1 MADMNTQLVL
11 VCGES
16 GTGKSASLRNITNQE
31 NWYYLNTEAGKRL
44 PFASKF
50 KEYRIEDPYQVLE
63 AFDHATN
70 TDTSCA
76 GIIVDSLTFLME
88 MFESK
93 YVLGSAKTMKGWS
106 DYQQF
111 FKALLRDRV
120 IKFNKPVIFI
130 AHVQDTL
137 DEKTLEYKTS
147 VPIKGALKGNG
158 VEAYFSVVVMAKT
171 LTTKA
176 MENYSNDLL
185 TISEEEEDSGLKY
198 VFQTRKT
205 KDSTGSRIR
214 GPMGLWDKAHTYID
228 NDCQLLLNHLNE
240 YYS

>member
-1 MADMNTQLVL
+1 
-11 VCGES
+11 
-16 GTGKSASLRNITNQE
+16 
-31 NWYYLNTEAGKRL
+31 
-44 PFASKF
+44 
-50 KEYRIEDPYQVLE
+50 
-63 AFDHATN
+63 
-70 TDTSCA
+70 
-76 GIIVDSLTFLME
+76 ME

-93 YVLGSAKTMKGWS
+93 YVLGSANTMKGWS

-111 FKALLRDRV
+111 FKALLQDRV